1 MENSVIDEDPKN
13 SAYIIPNTTILED
26 SISIFCMACISS
38 NEDELVFRSS
48 TLDRSLTIELWSG
61 YLHQNACQP
70 YLVSKN
76 CLGESIDTLILRHDE
91 CYNGVDSSSDPK
103 IEIGTDRTIRVISKH
118 LSTTHHFEQIKI
130 ESGELVIATMT
141 ESVWIFEQLEYHCST
156 DGHYELIDKL
166 FESTPIPASHQ

>member
-1 MENSVIDEDPKN
+1 MENSVSDEDVRN

-26 SISIFCMACISS
+26 SISIFCIACISS
-38 NEDELVFRSS
+38 NENELVFRSS

-61 YLHQNACQP
+61 YLHKNACQP

-76 CLGESIDTLILRHDE
+76 CLGESIDTLILSKDE
-91 CYNGVDSSSDPK
+91 CYNGVDSSNDYK
-103 IEIGTDRTIRVISKH
+103 IEISTNRTILVTHNHS
-118 LSTTHHFEQIKI
+118 STANHFEQIKI